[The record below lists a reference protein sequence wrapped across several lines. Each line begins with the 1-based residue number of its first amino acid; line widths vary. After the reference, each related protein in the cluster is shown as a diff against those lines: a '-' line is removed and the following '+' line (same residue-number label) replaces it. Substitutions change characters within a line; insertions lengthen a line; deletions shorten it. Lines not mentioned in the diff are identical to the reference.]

1 MTPATRGE
9 AGRSV
14 GKPLERLDGR
24 AKVTGAA
31 RYAAEFRHPRMTY
44 AVVSQSTIAKGRIL
58 SMDTAAARRSP
69 GVVAVLTH
77 ENAPKLR
84 MPAPQE
90 GGPSS
95 QNGNL
100 GEKRLPLSDA
110 EIHFVGEDVA
120 IVVAE
125 TLEQARHAASLLRVR
140 YQEETPVLDY
150 LAAESSGTRPE
161 KALGGRPAQH
171 HRGDVEAALAAPGV
185 VRLERTYGVPVE
197 TNNPMEPS
205 ATVARWEGD
214 RLVVEDSTQYV
225 VGTRQIL
232 ASAFGIPVAS
242 VRVICPYTG
251 GGFGCKGHQ
260 WPHTLVA
267 ALAARV
273 VRRPVHLELTRP
285 QMFTS
290 VGHRPPTHHRMT
302 LAAGRDGKLTAV
314 RHETVNA
321 TSPVTEFV
329 APCGLV
335 TSAILYACEN
345 ADTPSKVVKVNVGA
359 PTPMRAPAECPGS
372 FPIECAM
379 DELAEELGIDPLE
392 LRLRNYA
399 EQNPATGKPW
409 SSKHLSE
416 CYAVGAKKFGWAG
429 RRPKPRSMRDGSR
442 LIGWG
447 MATAIYPGHRRA
459 SSAKIRLTP
468 DGRALVTAATHE
480 LGTGSYTIFTQVAAD
495 ALRLPVDRVTFQLG
509 DTELPPAPLSAGSWS
524 AASVSEAIL
533 KAADAARSRLADAA
547 SREASAIDA
556 LDGSERADLI
566 RRAGLAAVEGE
577 GSIEAEDEKMKAH
590 SIHSFGAQFCEVRID
605 PDLPRVEVTRFV
617 SVHDVGRVLNPRTTR
632 SQIVGGVV
640 FGIGMAL
647 TEETVYDPRTGRPVN
662 DNLADYLLPVN
673 ADVGEI
679 EVEFVEHPDTV
690 INTLGC
696 RGAGEIGI
704 VGVGA
709 AIANAVFHATGRRIR
724 ELPIT
729 PDKLL

>member
-1 MTPATRGE
+1 MSPASTPGSAV
-9 AGRSV
+9 GR
-14 GKPLERLDGR
+14 PLERLDGR
-24 AKVTGAA
+24 AKVTGTA
-31 RYAAEFRHPRMTY
+31 RYAAEFRHDRMAY
-44 AVVSQSTIAKGRIL
+44 AVLVQSTIAKGRVASI
-58 SMDTAAARRSP
+58 DAAAARRSP
-69 GVVAVLTH
+69 GAIAVLTH

-84 MPAPQE
+84 MPAPQP
-90 GGPSS
+90 GNPSS
-95 QNGNL
+95 QNGSL
-100 GEKRLPLSDA
+100 GEKRLPLSDP
-110 EIHFVGEDVA
+110 EIHFVGENVA

-125 TLEQARHAASLLRVR
+125 SLEQARHAASLVRIR
-140 YQEETPVLDY
+140 YQEERPVLDY
-150 LAAESSGTRPE
+150 LEARSSGTRPE
-161 KALGGRPAQH
+161 KALGNRPAQH
-171 HRGDVEAALAAPGV
+171 RRGDVDAALAAADV
-185 VRLERTYGVPVE
+185 VKVEGTYGIPVE

-214 RLVVEDSTQYV
+214 RLTVEDSTQYV
-225 VGTRQIL
+225 VGTRQVL
-232 ASAFGIPVAS
+232 AAAFGVPIGN

-260 WPHTLVA
+260 WPHTLAA

-290 VGHRPPTHHRMT
+290 VGHRPPTLHRVA
-302 LAAGRDGKLTAV
+302 LAAGRDGRLTAI

-335 TSAILYACEN
+335 TSAVLYACEN
-345 ADTPSKVVKVNVGA
+345 VDAPSTVVKVNVGA

-379 DELAEELGIDPLE
+379 DELAGELAIDPID

-399 EQNPATGKPW
+399 EKDPVNGKPW
-409 SSKHLSE
+409 SSKHLNE
-416 CYAVGAKKFGWAG
+416 CYAIGAQKFGWG
-429 RRPKPRSMRDGSR
+429 RRSAKPGSMREGGR
-442 LIGWG
+442 LVGWG
-447 MATAIYPGHRRA
+447 MASAIYPGHRRA
-459 SSAKIRLTP
+459 SSAKVRLTP

-495 ALRLPVDRVTFQLG
+495 ALHLPVDRVTFQLG
-509 DTELPPAPLSAGSWS
+509 DTELPPAPLSAGSCS

-533 KAADAARSRLADAA
+533 RAADAARTKLAAAA
-547 SREASAIDA
+547 SREPESLES
-556 LDGSERADLI
+556 LDGAGRAELI
-566 RRAGLAAVEGE
+566 RRAGLPAIEGE

-605 PDLPRVEVTRFV
+605 PALPRVEVTRFV

-632 SQIVGGVV
+632 SQIIGGVV

-647 TEETVYDPRTGRPVN
+647 TEHTVYDSRTGRPVN
-662 DNLADYLLPVN
+662 DNLADYLVPVN

-679 EVEFVEHPDTV
+679 EVELLDHPDPV